1 MVPIVYWWA
10 TYTLRGVAWLVVRWE
25 AKGRERVPMEGPL
38 IVACNHLNNAD
49 PAFVGAGLARRRV
62 RYMAK
67 VELFKFPFGVIPRL
81 YGAFPVRRFDAD
93 VGALLAAERILRQDG
108 ALGMFPEGTRSRT
121 GYIGQPH
128 PGTAMIALRSG
139 ATVLPCALTGT
150 EVLKNPLNVLRRP
163 LITFTVG
170 DPIQVERVRKPTE
183 EQVTQL
189 TQQIF
194 SAITAMLP
202 PRYLAPYTETQ
213 GAEAAEDGGDR
224 PGE

>member
-1 MVPIVYWWA
+1 MVPVFYWWA
-10 TYTLRGVAWLVVRWE
+10 TYTLRGIAWTVARWQVT
-25 AKGRERVPMEGPL
+25 GRERVPVDGPL

-49 PAFVGAGLARRRV
+49 PPIVGAGLASRRL

-67 VELFKFPFGVIPRL
+67 VELFKLPFGVIPRL

-93 VGALLAAERILRQDG
+93 VGALLAAERILRQGG

-121 GYIGQPH
+121 GYVGKPH

-150 EVLKNPLNVLRRP
+150 EVLKNPMNLLRRP
-163 LITFTVG
+163 VITFTVG
-170 DPIQVERVRKPTE
+170 DPIAVERVRKPTE
-183 EQVTQL
+183 DQVTQL

-202 PRYLAPYTETQ
+202 PRYLAPYTEAE
-213 GAEAAEDGGDR
+213 GAEIAKNGGDS
-224 PGE
+224 PGD